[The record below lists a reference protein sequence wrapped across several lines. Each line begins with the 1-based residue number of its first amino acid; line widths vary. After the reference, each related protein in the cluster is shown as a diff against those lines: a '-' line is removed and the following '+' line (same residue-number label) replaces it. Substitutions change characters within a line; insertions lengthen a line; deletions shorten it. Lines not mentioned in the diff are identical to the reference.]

1 MGDLVKNQMNT
12 DRESLIKK
20 FEKFMFLFFW
30 VRVFYPKSKGISVLY
45 LLYYFIPQKIFRING
60 RIPWPVHFTSRV
72 LYYKNIQVG
81 NRSAPGMNANCYIQ
95 GRNGIIIGNNLRVGP
110 GVGLISANHDLSD
123 YDTWPKAP
131 PIRIG
136 DNVWIGMNSV
146 VLPGVQIGDN
156 VVIAANSVVTK
167 DISLNSIAGGN
178 PCQAIKGKKPYQGK
192 DYSKL

>member
-1 MGDLVKNQMNT
+1 MNT
-12 DRESLIKK
+12 DMNSLIKK

-30 VRVFYPKSKGISVLY
+30 VRVFYPKSKGISALY

-123 YDTWPKAP
+123 YDKWPKAP

-167 DISLNSIAGGN
+167 DIPSNSIAGGN
-178 PCQAIKGKKPYQGK
+178 PCLVIKVKKPYQGK